1 MKRLGMT
8 LIFIAATLVG
18 GNVAFSQTTG
28 GPGVVVAVQENG
40 MVTVRIGNQ
49 EQTVK
54 LLGAHVGDKVV
65 CTATSG
71 NIEWNC
77 RLHQG

>member
-1 MKRLGMT
+1 MKRLGLT
-8 LIFIAATLVG
+8 LIFIAAILVG
-18 GNVAFSQTTG
+18 GQAAFSQVTG

-54 LLGAHVGDKVV
+54 LPGAHVGDKVV
-65 CTATSG
+65 CTATND
-71 NIEWNC
+71 NIEWKC

>member
-1 MKRLGMT
+1 MKRLGIT
-8 LIFIAATLVG
+8 LIFIAATWMG
-18 GNVAFSQTTG
+18 GTAALAQVTG

-54 LLGAHVGDKVV
+54 LLGAQVGDKVV
-65 CTATSG
+65 CTAIND
-71 NIEWNC
+71 NIKWKC

>member
-1 MKRLGMT
+1 MKRLGIT
-8 LIFIAATLVG
+8 LIFVTATLAG
-18 GNVAFSQTTG
+18 GQMAFAQVTG

-54 LLGAHVGDKVV
+54 LPGAQVGDKVV
-65 CTATSG
+65 CTATND
-71 NIEWNC
+71 NIEWKC
-77 RLHQG
+77 RLHRG

>member
-1 MKRLGMT
+1 MKRLALT
-8 LIFIAATLVG
+8 IIFIAATLAG
-18 GNVAFSQTTG
+18 GKVDFAQTTG
-28 GPGVVVAVQENG
+28 GPGVVIAVQENG

-54 LLGAHVGDKVV
+54 LLGARVGDKVV
-65 CTATSG
+65 CTATNG
-71 NIEWNC
+71 NIEWKC

>member
-1 MKRLGMT
+1 MKRLGIV

-18 GNVAFSQTTG
+18 GQIAIAQVTG
-28 GPGVVVAVQENG
+28 GPGIVVAVQENG

-54 LLGAHVGDKVV
+54 LPGAQVGDKVV
-65 CTATSG
+65 CTAAND
-71 NIEWNC
+71 NIEWKC